1 MFKWHTIRRTQD
13 ADRLSQLGLTFTR
26 PEIAVMRGLQV
37 VMVVAILT
45 SLVTST
51 WLWQRSLEQ
60 DSAAE
65 RAEAAAAK
73 LQSANLQLNR
83 ELTQEGLTLKA
94 VQLAELK
101 REIVFANHVSAKRDL
116 SWARLLSDLEEAT
129 PPHVSYSSV
138 QLNYKDATVTLQG
151 ATASLAD
158 LNALVA
164 SLDAHQA
171 FGKATLSSHA
181 LEAAKDEKGEVT
193 SRDSAGLPNVKQVL
207 FDMTAMYRPLIK
219 GTEHGVH

>member
-1 MFKWHTIRRTQD
+1 
-13 ADRLSQLGLTFTR
+13 LGLS
-26 PEIAVMRGLQV
+26 A
-37 VMVVAILT
+37 
-45 SLVTST
+45 
-51 WLWQRSLEQ
+51 WLWQESLDQEL
-60 DSAAE
+60 AAE
-65 RAEAAAAK
+65 RVEAAAAK
-73 LQSANLQLNR
+73 LQAANVQLNR
-83 ELTQEGLTLKA
+83 ELAAEGLTLK
-94 VQLAELK
+94 VSELADLK

-129 PPHVSYSSV
+129 PPNVSYSSV

-151 ATASLAD
+151 ATASLQD

-164 SLDAHQA
+164 SVDGHQA

-181 LEAAKDEKGEVT
+181 LEAAKDEKGELT

-219 GTEHGVH
+219 GPEHGLH